1 MQIVAN
7 AHSSARSCFRLM
19 GASWDTHIP
28 HIARPAARTTASGL
42 TQSRS
47 CRRKVGTWS
56 LQLLAREEE
65 VEVLGAADPRAAT
78 DREKEIAAAAT
89 TAEAVR
95 AVRAIRR
102 VDSL

>member
-1 MQIVAN
+1 MLTALRAPV
-7 AHSSARSCFRLM
+7 SACWAPA
-19 GASWDTHIP
+19 GDTHRP
-28 HIARPAARTTASGL
+28 HIARPAARTAASRL

-56 LQLLAREEE
+56 LQLLVREEE
-65 VEVLGAADPRAAT
+65 VVMGAADPRAAT

>member
-1 MQIVAN
+1 M
-7 AHSSARSCFRLM
+7 
-19 GASWDTHIP
+19 
-28 HIARPAARTTASGL
+28 
-42 TQSRS
+42 
-47 CRRKVGTWS
+47 
-56 LQLLAREEE
+56 
-65 VEVLGAADPRAAT
+65 GAADPRAAT